1 MSTRTKSISVG
12 DVIRYKN
19 NVLYKFFELETNI
32 ERFMKKVGESKLG
45 LLLQAFSIIQD
56 HLYGYPEEKLTEY
69 KAINA
74 TNATNSNT
82 KTHIFQKHKTDDI
95 CEIVILLCHEKRNK
109 SKSKRLM
116 LSDVHD
122 AWAFSRLKQY
132 DGHKWSPYKDQGA
145 ASMNKKSKP
154 LKDFDENLSIK
165 DLPKDVLFLI
175 DTNFENSTNAAIIKP
190 SRLHQFVPFSRLDQ
204 EEVAKDTVPLDI
216 YSLIKQNDK
225 YRETLDEMSKYVR
238 FNDDAS
244 QILFVNLE

>member
-69 KAINA
+69 KAIS
-74 TNATNSNT
+74 ATNSNT

-95 CEIVILLCHEKRNK
+95 CEIVILLCREKRNK
-109 SKSKRLM
+109 SKKLM

-132 DGHKWSPYKDQGA
+132 DGHKWSLYKDRGT
-145 ASMNKKSKP
+145 ASMDKKTKP

-165 DLPKDVLFLI
+165 DLPKNDVLFLI
-175 DTNFENSTNAAIIKP
+175 DTNSKNSTNSAAIKP

-204 EEVAKDTVPLDI
+204 EEIAKDTVPLDTFTI
-216 YSLIKQNDK
+216 IKQNDE
-225 YRETLDEMSKYVR
+225 YRKTLDEMSKYVQ